1 MINLVMLA
9 LGIFSVAFW
18 SALPGLLV
26 ALAIYLLA
34 ILVSLLLLRKLHG
47 RLDLLGR
54 LGLTSFQGLLFL
66 GAGML
71 WGIFSAQQLLQDILP
86 ESLNGEEFQLT
97 GRIVGLVDRDKVRS
111 RFDFAVESARLL
123 SEEPGRSEELAKQII
138 DGKILLSWYGAQELR
153 AGQRWQL
160 TARLRRPR
168 GFVNPRAFDYQSW
181 LLQQGY
187 RATGYVRSPQQAE
200 KLPSGGLVGSG
211 YIGSVSAQL
220 REQVK
225 QAVESSDLS
234 LRGRAVLLALSIG
247 DKSRL
252 GDWWQEL
259 ARLGIVHLLVISG
272 LHIGLVAL
280 LGAAL
285 GKLLAR
291 AAIVSAALAGRI
303 GHSASNPSLHW
314 LPALTGLLAAFAY
327 SLLAGFSLP
336 TQRALI
342 AVAVVVFARLRF
354 RRIQPFVCLVWALA
368 LIAVF
373 QPLAVLSAGFW
384 LSFMAVTILIVWF
397 SPWQSCARWWP
408 QRRALSAQL
417 ALLLV
422 MSVPLL
428 LFVGR
433 LSWLAPMVNL
443 LAIPWVSAL
452 TVPATLVGCLLLPF
466 SQQAAAALW
475 QLSDWSVTAL
485 WRLLDLLPADWG
497 FLVSPVGTSNLALAA
512 ALLAGL
518 SLLLPWH
525 LYCRW
530 LGVLPLALLLLGRQP
545 TDTLRVTVLDVG
557 QGLAV
562 VVETPTH
569 RLLYDSGARFSDGFS
584 AGSGIVAPYF
594 WQRGYGRI
602 DKTLVSHE
610 DGDHSGGFA
619 SLQQVLASGD
629 IITGPGVYFSEQVL
643 NGQSVEICHAGQQWH
658 WDAVL
663 FQMLSPMAAEQGG
676 EQGEEPSGNTSG
688 NTHGNNSSCVL
699 QISWGQIRILLP
711 GDIESAVET
720 QLLGSAILLPA
731 PIDLLVAPH
740 HGSKTSSTSAFVQR
754 LQPKQV
760 VFSAGYQH
768 QFGHPHRSVSE
779 RYINLGSRVWNT
791 AEQGAI
797 TFEWQ
802 PSGELTVSAARS
814 ERRYWWR

>member
-1 MINLVMLA
+1 MINLMMLA

-18 SALPGLLV
+18 PVLPDSLN
-26 ALAIYLLA
+26 ALALYLLA
-34 ILVSLLLLRKLHG
+34 VVGSLFLLRK
-47 RLDLLGR
+47 RPRFFARLGR
-54 LGLTSFQGLLFL
+54 STLLALLFL

-86 ESLNGEEFQLT
+86 ENLNAEEFQLS
-97 GRIVGLVDRDKVRS
+97 GRIAGLVDRDAVRS

-123 SEEPGRSEELAKQII
+123 SDESHGLQEASKPVIA
-138 DGKILLSWYGAQELR
+138 GKVLLSWYGAQELR
-153 AGQRWQL
+153 AGQHWQL
-160 TARLRRPR
+160 TVRLRRPR

-187 RATGYVRSPQQAE
+187 TATGYVRSPRQARE
-200 KLPSGGLVGSG
+200 LPPGGLADSG
-211 YIGSVSAQL
+211 YFRSVSAQF
-220 REQVK
+220 REQIK
-225 QAVESSDLS
+225 QTIEASDLS
-234 LRGRAVLLALSIG
+234 SRGRAVLLALSIG

-252 GDWWQEL
+252 SDWWQEL

-291 AAIVSAALAGRI
+291 SAIVSAALAGRI
-303 GHSASNPSLHW
+303 GQSASNPSLHW
-314 LPALTGLLAAFAY
+314 LPPITGVLAAFAY

-354 RRIQPFVCLVWALA
+354 RRIQPFVCLVWALT
-368 LIAVF
+368 LIALC

-384 LSFMAVTILIVWF
+384 LSFTAVAILIAWF
-397 SPWQSCARWWP
+397 SPWQSSARWWP
-408 QRRALSAQL
+408 QRRTLSAQL

-422 MSVPLL
+422 MSVPLMM
-428 LFVGR
+428 FVGR
-433 LSWLAPMVNL
+433 LSWLAPLVNL

-452 TVPATLVGCLLLPF
+452 TVPSVLLGCLLLPF
-466 SQQAAAALW
+466 SQQAATSLW
-475 QLSDWSVTAL
+475 QLSDWSVTTL

-497 FLVSPVGTSNLALAA
+497 FLVSPVGTSNLMLAV

-530 LGVLPLALLLLGRQP
+530 LGVLPLALLLFGRQP
-545 TDTLRVTVLDVG
+545 TDNLRVTVLDVG

-569 RLLYDSGARFSDGFS
+569 RLLYDSGARFSDHFS

-602 DKTLVSHE
+602 DKTLISHE

-619 SLQQVLASGD
+619 SLQKVLPSAG
-629 IITGPGVYFSEQVL
+629 IMTGPGVNFSERDL
-643 NGQSVEICHAGQQWH
+643 KGQSVEICKAGQQWR
-658 WDAVL
+658 WDAAL
-663 FQMLSPMAAEQGG
+663 FQILSPVAIEQGG
-676 EQGEEPSGNTSG
+676 EPS
-688 NTHGNNSSCVL
+688 GNNSSCVL
-699 QISWGQIRILLP
+699 QISWRQIRILLP
-711 GDIESAVET
+711 GDIESVTEA
-720 QLLGSAILLPA
+720 QLLDSASLLPA

-754 LQPKQV
+754 LQPQQV

-768 QFGHPHRSVSE
+768 QFGHPHESVSE
-779 RYINLGSRVWNT
+779 RYSNLGSRVWNT

-797 TFEWQ
+797 TFEWS
-802 PSGELTVSAARS
+802 PSGELTVAAARS
-814 ERRYWWR
+814 EGRRWWR